1 MSRRSKGSGGHQR
14 KAPPFEAVLDL
25 HGLSQAAAYQ
35 RLKSFLAHGALQ
47 GRRCILVVVG
57 KGAETDLTYEPFDPL
72 RSERGILRRMVPLW
86 LDTPDL
92 QHLIT
97 GYKEALPEHGGRG
110 ALYVWIK
117 KHPSQES
124 PWL

>member
-1 MSRRSKGSGGHQR
+1 MSRRRTRGLGGHQR
-14 KAPPFEAVLDL
+14 KPPPFQAVLDL
-25 HGLSQAAAYQ
+25 HGLSQAGAYH
-35 RLKSFLAHGALQ
+35 RLKSFLAQGALQ
-47 GRRCILVVVG
+47 GRRCVLVVVG
-57 KGAETDLTYEPFDPL
+57 KGGPETDTAYEPFDPL

-97 GYKEALPEHGGRG
+97 AYKEALPEHGGRG

-117 KHPSQES
+117 KHPSHES
-124 PWL
+124 P